1 MGDSMGSQ
9 PQKTQGSPNFFLFI
23 GFVELFMLIIFIKK
37 ILRSLDDFTSYS
49 QNTAKIART
58 REIQSFSIL
67 ALAPSR
73 IEQIEIFFYKNDQ
86 HEKLNK
92 IDYVKKC

>member
-1 MGDSMGSQ
+1 MIPWEVNHKKHKVLQ
-9 PQKTQGSPNFFLFI
+9 IFFIHRVCRAFYADH
-23 GFVELFMLIIFIKK
+23 FHKK
-37 ILRSLDDFTSYS
+37 IFSDRSIILRAI
-49 QNTAKIART
+49 AKIART

-73 IEQIEIFFYKNDQ
+73 IEQIENFFYKNDQ

-92 IDYVKKC
+92 IDYVKKF